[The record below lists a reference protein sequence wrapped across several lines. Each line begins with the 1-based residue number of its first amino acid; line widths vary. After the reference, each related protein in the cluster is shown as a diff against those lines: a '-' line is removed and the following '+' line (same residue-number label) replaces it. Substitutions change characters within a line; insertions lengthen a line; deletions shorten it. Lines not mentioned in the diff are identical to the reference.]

1 MINIYIVWYNNRKK
15 GVIWILGKIKTKKTL
30 YILIPLVILILAIY
44 GSNKSAE
51 KDLAIVEPEIE
62 QKTST
67 GYIKDLKVN
76 EFLVFD
82 SNETKSFLIS
92 EQAARAING
101 YNMQS
106 NKLAILK
113 YEEINENELILLT
126 IKPIKKTE
134 VKVFVETKQ
143 DGRIKAMIGNELFSL
158 YYATETPVEQK
169 LTPQKQYVVTI
180 EEKDGELWIV
190 DVWQE
195 IA

>member
-1 MINIYIVWYNNRKK
+1 
-15 GVIWILGKIKTKKTL
+15 
-30 YILIPLVILILAIY
+30 
-44 GSNKSAE
+44 
-51 KDLAIVEPEIE
+51 
-62 QKTST
+62 
-67 GYIKDLKVN
+67 
-76 EFLVFD
+76 
-82 SNETKSFLIS
+82 
-92 EQAARAING
+92 
-101 YNMQS
+101 MQS